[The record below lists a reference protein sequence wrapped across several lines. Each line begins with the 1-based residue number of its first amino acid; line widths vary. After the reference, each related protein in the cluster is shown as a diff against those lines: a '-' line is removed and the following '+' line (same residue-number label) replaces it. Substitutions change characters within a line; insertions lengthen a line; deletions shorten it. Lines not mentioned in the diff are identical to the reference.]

1 MQIAVILPV
10 YGRHEQTL
18 RNAARLIA
26 TAGCDALW
34 VAAGGPDERP
44 TLVELQGGGWS
55 HVKADHSLTYWQA
68 LDQTTRA
75 LEPRGVDLLC
85 PVANDLLP
93 GHQWLARGLA
103 AYRARFGEGPGLMGF
118 NDGIHGPGHSPHF
131 LIHRQLLADLGGWPV
146 WYRHNFGDTEL
157 CARAQALGLYG
168 KAPWAVLYHDHHIT
182 GAGHDA
188 GYAAGDTTARAD
200 QALYHQRQREDWP
213 HAY

>member
-18 RNAARLIA
+18 RNAARLRA

-34 VAAGGPDERP
+34 YATGGPDEATTLDRLAREGWAPQVPADRP
-44 TLVELQGGGWS
+44 
-55 HVKADHSLTYWQA
+55 LTYWQA
-68 LDQTTRA
+68 LERVTGATGA
-75 LEPRGVDLLC
+75 DLLC

-103 AYRARFGEGPGLMGF
+103 AYVARFGDGPGLMGF
-118 NDGIHGPGHSPHF
+118 NDGIHGPGHSSHF

-168 KAPWAVLYHDHHIT
+168 KAPWAVLYHDHEIT

-188 GYAAGDTTARAD
+188 VYALGSASARDD
-200 QALYHQRQREDWP
+200 QALFYRRQQEGWP
-213 HAY
+213 HA